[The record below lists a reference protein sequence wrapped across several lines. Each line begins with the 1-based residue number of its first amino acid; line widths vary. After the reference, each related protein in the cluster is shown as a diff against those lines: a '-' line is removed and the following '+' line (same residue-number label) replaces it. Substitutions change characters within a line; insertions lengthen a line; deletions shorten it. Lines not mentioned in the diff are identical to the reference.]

1 MEQALTVKEAGVEGV
16 VLAFQDSMQA
26 AKMSREVKTL
36 EEKLAESNLR
46 NRQLLAELDRKD
58 GIIKLRDREIS
69 CLKKANRA
77 YRRQHMAAYEKYLC
91 RQREGDNDKIARMT
105 KYLIAF
111 TIGMVSII
119 ALTMM
124 AMILL

>member
-1 MEQALTVKEAGVEGV
+1 MEQALTIKEAGAEGV
-16 VLAFQDSMQA
+16 ALAFQDSMQA
-26 AKMSREVKTL
+26 AKMSRQVAEL
-36 EEKLAESNLR
+36 EKRLADSNLR

-91 RQREGDNDKIARMT
+91 GQRESDNDKAARLT

-111 TIGMVSII
+111 TVGMVSIM

-124 AMILL
+124 TMILL

>member
-1 MEQALTVKEAGVEGV
+1 MEQALTIKEAGAEGV

-26 AKMSREVKTL
+26 AKMSREVKAL
-36 EEKLAESNLR
+36 EERLAESNLR
-46 NRQLLAELDRKD
+46 NRQLMAELDRKD
-58 GIIKLRDREIS
+58 RDIKLLKREIAEQRK
-69 CLKKANRA
+69 LNRD

-91 RQREGDNDKIARMT
+91 GQREGDNDKIARMT

-111 TIGMVSII
+111 TIGMVSIM

-124 AMILL
+124 TMILL